1 MEYKHMK
8 KRILAFTLAAMMCA
22 ASLTACSNK
31 SSSQDNSTNAP
42 VEETIQ
48 KDVALDEIV
57 TAVKDAYGEN
67 YGAAMPLDEQMLT
80 DLLGINMDEVE
91 EFFAEFPMMSAHID
105 TFIVLKAK
113 EGNIDSVYEQLN
125 LYREN
130 QMNDTMC
137 YPSNALRIQGS
148 QIMKVGNYAIYMML
162 GEHADIE
169 AAEEDAVKF
178 AQEQGQIGVDAIN
191 ALFA

>member
-1 MEYKHMK
+1 MK
-8 KRILAFTLAAMMCA
+8 KRILAFMLAAMMCTA
-22 ASLTACSNK
+22 ALTACSNE
-31 SSSQDNSTNAP
+31 STSQDNGTNAP
-42 VEETIQ
+42 VVENVQ

-57 TAVKDAYGEN
+57 TAVKEAYGEN
-67 YGAAMPLDEQMLT
+67 YGASMPLDEQMLT
-80 DLLGINMDEVE
+80 DLLGINMADVE

-113 EGNIDSVYEQLN
+113 EGKIDSVYEQLN

-148 QIMKVGNYAIYMML
+148 QIMKMGDYAIYMML

-169 AAEEDAVKF
+169 ASEEDAVKF

>member
-1 MEYKHMK
+1 MK
-8 KRILAFTLAAMMCA
+8 KRILALMLAAMMCA
-22 ASLTACSNK
+22 ASFTACSNE
-31 SSSQDNSTNAP
+31 SSSQEVSTNAP
-42 VEETIQ
+42 VEENVQ
-48 KDVALDEIV
+48 KDVSLDEIV
-57 TAVKDAYGEN
+57 TAVKEAYGDN
-67 YGAAMPLDEQMLT
+67 YGAGQALDAQMIS
-80 DLLGINMDEVE
+80 DLMGINMDDVE
-91 EFFAEFPMMSAHID
+91 ESFAEIPMMSAHID

-113 EGNIDSVYEQLN
+113 EGKIDSVYEQLN

-130 QMNDTMC
+130 QLNDTMC

-162 GEHADIE
+162 GEHAAVD

-178 AQEQGQIGVDAIN
+178 AQEQGQIGVDAVN

>member
-1 MEYKHMK
+1 MK
-8 KRILAFTLAAMMCA
+8 KRILAFMLAAMMCA
-22 ASLTACSNK
+22 ASFTACSNN
-31 SSSQDNSTNAP
+31 SSSQEGGSTNAP
-42 VEETIQ
+42 VEETVQ

-67 YGAAMPLDEQMLT
+67 YGAGQALDAQMIS
-80 DLLGINMDEVE
+80 DLMGINMDDVE
-91 EFFAEFPMMSAHID
+91 ESFAEIPMMSAHID

-113 EGNIDSVYEQLN
+113 EGKIDSVYEQLN

-130 QMNDTMC
+130 QLNDTMC

-148 QIMKVGNYAIYMML
+148 QIMKVGDYAIYMML
-162 GEHADIE
+162 GQLADMD
-169 AAEEDAVKF
+169 ASEEDAVKF
-178 AQEQGQIGVDAIN
+178 AQEQGQIGVDAVN